1 MLNNAFNYL
10 LSLQA
15 IDVKIKDLDTATE
28 ADIQIS
34 PSNYFRKLEGIEET
48 TIEGKEFVIS
58 KAVLDKQS
66 FPEPK
71 RGFRIIHSLTQY
83 DTIGEVKP
91 MVVMGKLFGY
101 RIRIQ

>member
-15 IDVKIKDLDTATE
+15 IDVKIKDLNTSTE

-48 TIEGKEFVIS
+48 TIEGKEYVIS
-58 KAVLDKQS
+58 KSVLDKQS

-71 RGFRIIHSLTQY
+71 RGHRIIHSPTQH

-91 MVVMGKLFGY
+91 MIVMGKLFGY
-101 RIRIQ
+101 RVRIQ